1 METAGFSQPREYG
14 LSRVESLLTLVSGIS
29 YGMVELSMQLSY
41 LTSSDMLK
49 SIPSPAS
56 HTPRYC
62 RRSRKETEADGC
74 GGTQCVLTYLPYS
87 VVLITALNS
96 IL

>member
-14 LSRVESLLTLVSGIS
+14 LSRIESFLTPVSGIS
-29 YGMVELSMQLSY
+29 YGMVELSMQHSY
-41 LTSSDMLK
+41 LISSDTLNF
-49 SIPSPAS
+49 IPSPAS

-62 RRSRKETEADGC
+62 RRSRTEVEANGC
-74 GGTQCVLTYLPYS
+74 SGTQYVLAYLLYS
-87 VVLITALNS
+87 LVSIAALNS